1 MVALRLEW
9 ENIESDSE
17 KLKSWI
23 SMTQIDRARLG
34 ISDGSLGLS
43 ELNVLG
49 SIRAWVDSVSFQ
61 TYLTLCKLSESYP
74 IWRDA
79 GFGTCRSILHWLN
92 PNPTSNLNQTNNQK
106 SFKPEYNSNH
116 PQQSI
121 PARQISY
128 LNQLPSP
135 YHSYYQQ
142 CSPYS
147 MRYDNQPTANYYHQS
162 FQMNPIDYQIY
173 LRQIEAR
180 KNLNGL
186 VNMIRSQ
193 TNCKISNST
202 VIRAKQKGGGGGK
215 ENLSKKSKDSRN
227 DKTNKKMDLKKEIFE
242 YFLKRDEVDR
252 LRYRESGSSVEQQKG
267 LKSNNLDKVKSSDRR
282 IFKIDEEKLISFLKS
297 NYITDRNYDKKINEN
312 YQNIH
317 GSDRNKS
324 NDNSYSNK
332 TNDNLNLY
340 ESKNVNY
347 DGQKSL
353 GRESG
358 GRLVDDNFTEFK
370 SEVKFQDVKDK
381 SSNLVPINGTTHKD
395 ENYLRNDNSYRRN
408 VLNETVRG
416 AKLQKEFFDKTD
428 SIKGIMD
435 DSYKI
440 RVINHLR
447 SKSLDTGNLSNHEN
461 SSFGFRNEKIKNDQK
476 DFKSSENDESSRSLI
491 RERFE
496 KDYKNEEIE
505 NVGGR
510 IDNSSKRL
518 IIRSDNYK
526 SQSENL
532 NSKDFKI
539 KEENEKIKDQKTLED
554 FEVVVKV
561 KENDKIFKKIGKSLR
576 DYDDDKILKE
586 LRDEV
591 SKIFSKDQRFNKNIK
606 INDYIY
612 RDDYRSKDKRQINV
626 NDYDLDIYSSNGK
639 KIIKDSSSQKFK
651 IFNNDL
657 ICDSKSFEDDDEVL
671 NFFNLNSDEMMINL
685 KIENLMNG
693 CSFDRDEIISKLIKG

>member
-1 MVALRLEW
+1 M
-9 ENIESDSE
+9 S
-17 KLKSWI
+17 K
-23 SMTQIDRARLG
+23 
-34 ISDGSLGLS
+34 
-43 ELNVLG
+43 
-49 SIRAWVDSVSFQ
+49 IRVQ
-61 TYLTLCKLSESYP
+61 TWC
-74 IWRDA
+74 
-79 GFGTCRSILHWLN
+79 
-92 PNPTSNLNQTNNQK
+92 
-106 SFKPEYNSNH
+106 
-116 PQQSI
+116 QS
-121 PARQISY
+121 
-128 LNQLPSP
+128 
-135 YHSYYQQ
+135 
-142 CSPYS
+142 
-147 MRYDNQPTANYYHQS
+147 T
-162 FQMNPIDYQIY
+162 
-173 LRQIEAR
+173 
-180 KNLNGL
+180 
-186 VNMIRSQ
+186 
-193 TNCKISNST
+193 
-202 VIRAKQKGGGGGK
+202 
-215 ENLSKKSKDSRN
+215 
-227 DKTNKKMDLKKEIFE
+227 
-242 YFLKRDEVDR
+242 
-252 LRYRESGSSVEQQKG
+252 
-267 LKSNNLDKVKSSDRR
+267 
-282 IFKIDEEKLISFLKS
+282 
-297 NYITDRNYDKKINEN
+297 
-312 YQNIH
+312 
-317 GSDRNKS
+317 
-324 NDNSYSNK
+324 
-332 TNDNLNLY
+332 
-340 ESKNVNY
+340 
-347 DGQKSL
+347 
-353 GRESG
+353 
-358 GRLVDDNFTEFK
+358 
-370 SEVKFQDVKDK
+370 
-381 SSNLVPINGTTHKD
+381 GTTHKD

-408 VLNETVRG
+408 VLVNSKTREDILKNNLLDNNSLSKNLKNETVRG

-612 RDDYRSKDKRQINV
+612 RDDYRSKDKRQINF